1 MHAAIISSASKSV
14 EDSQAEQKY
23 PYQTRQLSK
32 LTLEGKK
39 SLYQELFAAC
49 FDRSNSDH
57 NEFSGSQIDLLHQSS
72 F

>member
-1 MHAAIISSASKSV
+1 MHATIISSASKSV
-14 EDSQAEQKY
+14 EDSTEQKY